1 MDREKYNKKR
11 NSHRVDIYKLEDM
24 DKYVNFLL
32 KPIVESIHS
41 FMKSNVSEHEMIVQ
55 KDKLL
60 EHPELMNLRLVEIFY
75 ELYKT
80 SNSSMTTLPV
90 FHTNNI
96 NLIINNYIKK
106 VIINH
111 EGFYL
116 VNLSDIERRY
126 HDWSLYFP
134 KIKPHYA
141 IKSNP
146 DKRIVSLLQSFG
158 INFDCAS
165 MEEIKIALKCGA
177 QPSQIIYANP
187 VKSIEYLLFA
197 KEYEIDL
204 MTFDSIEEL
213 HKIKKCYSTARIILR
228 IKTNDMYSASKL
240 SFKFGMEKH
249 EIELAIHEC
258 KKLNLNIVGV
268 SFHVGSKATDINAF
282 TTAFNDALYVF
293 DLAYNLGIKLYILDI
308 GGGFTYETVKEFHS
322 VINHTI
328 DTLFIKNEKYKDIQ
342 IISEPGR
349 FFVETSHT
357 LVLNIIGKKSAS
369 ESDKHIVKYYLN
381 DGIYG
386 SMNNIERDS
395 YIINILPVSN
405 KNIASVPSIFF
416 GPTCDSYDTIA
427 NNVLFPLCDINDWV
441 YIKNMGAYT
450 RSGACEFNG
459 FPHSICYYYTD
470 SIE

>member
-1 MDREKYNKKR
+1 MDRKKYDKKHNYNKIDVFTL
-11 NSHRVDIYKLEDM
+11 NDM
-24 DKYVNFLL
+24 DKYVNFLI
-32 KPIVESIHS
+32 KPIGQAIHT
-41 FMKSNVSEHEMIVQ
+41 FIKRNVSDDQIIEQ
-55 KDKLL
+55 KDKLV

-75 ELYKT
+75 ELYKI
-80 SNSSMTTLPV
+80 SNESLISLPN

-96 NLIINNYIKK
+96 NLIIDYYIKK
-106 VIINH
+106 VIINY
-111 EGFYL
+111 EAFYL
-116 VNLSDIERRY
+116 INLSDIERRCN
-126 HDWSLYFP
+126 DWKLYFP
-134 KIKPHYA
+134 KIIPHYA

-177 QPSQIIYANP
+177 EPSQIIYANP

-197 KEYEIDL
+197 KDHGIDL

-213 HKIKKCYSTARIILR
+213 HKIKKYYSKARILLR

-249 EIELAIHEC
+249 EIELALQEC
-258 KKLNLNIVGV
+258 KKLNLNLVGV

-282 TTAFNDALYVF
+282 TTAFNDARYVF
-293 DLAYNLGIKLYILDI
+293 DLAYNLGIKLSILDI
-308 GGGFTYETVKEFHS
+308 GGGFTYQTVKEFYK
-322 VINHTI
+322 VINQTI
-328 DTLFIKNEKYKDIQ
+328 DTLFITNEKYKDIQ

-369 ESDKHIVKYYLN
+369 ESDTHIVKYYLN

-386 SMNNIERDS
+386 SLNNIERDS
-395 YIINILPVSN
+395 YVITILPVTN
-405 KNIASVPSIFF
+405 KKTPNVPSIFF

-427 NNVLFPLCDINDWV
+427 NNVLFPLSDINEWV

-450 RSGACEFNG
+450 RAGACEFNG
-459 FPHSICYYYTD
+459 FPNSICYYYMD
-470 SIE
+470 NIS